1 MEQNRKSLS
10 SVFLGG
16 VITENPTFR
25 LVLGTCPTMA
35 VTTSAINGVGMGA
48 AATFVLIGSNVVIS
62 LLRNFIPDKIRI
74 PAFIVVICTFVT
86 MVQMLMQA
94 FVQELYASLGMF
106 IPLIVVNCI
115 ILARA
120 EAFASKN
127 PVLPSAVDG
136 LGMGLG
142 FTIAITL
149 MGAIR
154 ELIGS
159 GTVFGISVFG
169 ASYEPMLLLV
179 LPSGGFLVFGLMLA
193 SINIIT
199 GKFEARRAQKAASD
213 GGEEAAA

>member
-1 MEQNRKSLS
+1 MEQKRQSLK

-35 VTTSAINGVGMGA
+35 VTTSATNGVGMGA

-86 MVQMLMQA
+86 MVQMFMQA

-142 FTIAITL
+142 FTIAITV

-159 GTVFGISVFG
+159 GTVFGMQVFG

-179 LPSGGFLVFGLMLA
+179 LPTGGFLVFGLMLA

-199 GKFEARRAQKAASD
+199 GKFEARRAKKAAPA
-213 GGEEAAA
+213 GGEEASA

>member
-35 VTTSAINGVGMGA
+35 VTTSATNGVGMGA

-86 MVQMLMQA
+86 MVQMFMQA
-94 FVQELYASLGMF
+94 FVEELYASLGMF

-142 FTIAITL
+142 FTIAITV

-159 GTVFGISVFG
+159 GTVFGMQVFG

-179 LPSGGFLVFGLMLA
+179 LPTGGFLVFGLMLA

-199 GKFEARRAQKAASD
+199 GKFEARRAKKAAPA

>member
-1 MEQNRKSLS
+1 MEQKRQSLK

-35 VTTSAINGVGMGA
+35 VTTSATNGVGMGA

-86 MVQMLMQA
+86 MVQMFMQA

-142 FTIAITL
+142 FTIAITV

-159 GTVFGISVFG
+159 GTVFGMRVFG

-179 LPSGGFLVFGLMLA
+179 LPTGGFLVFGLMLA

-199 GKFEARRAQKAASD
+199 GKFEARRAKKAAPA

>member
-1 MEQNRKSLS
+1 MEQKRQSLK

-35 VTTSAINGVGMGA
+35 VTTSATNGVGMGA

-86 MVQMLMQA
+86 MVQMFMQA
-94 FVQELYASLGMF
+94 FVEELYESLGMF

-142 FTIAITL
+142 FTIAITV

-159 GTVFGISVFG
+159 GTVFGMQVFG

-179 LPSGGFLVFGLMLA
+179 LPTGGFLVFGLMLA

-199 GKFEARRAQKAASD
+199 GKFEARRAKKAAPA

>member
-1 MEQNRKSLS
+1 MEKKQQKLS

-35 VTTSAINGVGMGA
+35 VTTSALNGLGMGA

-86 MVQMLMQA
+86 MVQMFMQA
-94 FVQELYASLGMF
+94 FVPDLYASLGMF

-142 FTIAITL
+142 FTLAITL

-159 GTVFGISVFG
+159 GTVFGLSVFG
-169 ASYEPMLLLV
+169 ASFEPMLLMV
-179 LPSGGFLVFGLMLA
+179 LPAGGFLVFGLMLA
-193 SINIIT
+193 VINIIT
-199 GKFEARRAQKAASD
+199 GRFTAKKAAAAD
-213 GGEEAAA
+213 EEEEAA

>member
-1 MEQNRKSLS
+1 MEQKRQSLK

-35 VTTSAINGVGMGA
+35 VTTSATNGVGMGA

-86 MVQMLMQA
+86 MVQMFMQA
-94 FVQELYASLGMF
+94 FVEELYASLGMF

-179 LPSGGFLVFGLMLA
+179 LPTGGFLVFGLMLA

-199 GKFEARRAQKAASD
+199 GKFEARRAKKAAPA

>member
-1 MEQNRKSLS
+1 MEQKRQSLK

-35 VTTSAINGVGMGA
+35 VTTSATNGVGMGA

-86 MVQMLMQA
+86 MVQMFMQA
-94 FVQELYASLGMF
+94 FVEELYGPLGMF

-142 FTIAITL
+142 FTIAITV

-159 GTVFGISVFG
+159 GTVFGMQVFG

-179 LPSGGFLVFGLMLA
+179 LPTGGFLVFGLMLA

-199 GKFEARRAQKAASD
+199 GKFEARRAKKAAPA

>member
-1 MEQNRKSLS
+1 MEQKRQSLK

-35 VTTSAINGVGMGA
+35 VTTSATNGVGMGA

-86 MVQMLMQA
+86 MVQMFMQA
-94 FVQELYASLGMF
+94 FVEELYGSLGMF

-142 FTIAITL
+142 FTTAITL

-159 GTVFGISVFG
+159 GTVFGMQVFG

-179 LPSGGFLVFGLMLA
+179 LPTGGFLVFGLMLA

-199 GKFEARRAQKAASD
+199 GKFEARRAKKAAPA